1 MEINNNRYSV
11 RRAEDSEGLV
21 VSIPK
26 GEIMIDFL
34 DFEETKRGVV
44 YKDASGYGVPI
55 TAIIINSEE
64 GSFSI
69 QAVKKTKLANK
80 LLKILAETDNYYL
93 VRV

>member
-44 YKDASGYGVPI
+44 YKDASGY
-55 TAIIINSEE
+55 
-64 GSFSI
+64 
-69 QAVKKTKLANK
+69 
-80 LLKILAETDNYYL
+80 
-93 VRV
+93 